1 MDKFEDFIRT
11 LPLNELDAKVLY
23 VRTMIIFRIFSTI
36 KKGGGERIRINTRW
50 QSLQKIQE

>member
-11 LPLNELDAKVLY
+11 LPLNELDAKVLF
-23 VRTMIIFRIFSTI
+23 VGTMIIFRIFSTI